1 MPIIQGGVYMIIRT
15 VLSVIAMV
23 AMLSSVNETQLE
35 DFSQPHQE
43 VVNQVT
49 TTTTTTTEEVDD
61 YCCFCDGHELTT
73 REKCEE
79 ILWKCLTDEKN
90 WLDDGEITEETYQL
104 QIEPFNAALN
114 YLPFASDEV
123 VDCMY
128 VDLLWANLDWLEED
142 KASGYEIDEG
152 FYDYLIEE
160 LSKMGKY

>member
-1 MPIIQGGVYMIIRT
+1 MIIRLA
-15 VLSVIAMV
+15 LSVIAMV
-23 AMLSSVNETQLE
+23 AMLSSQNAIQPNHLSQLQYE
-35 DFSQPHQE
+35 PVS
-43 VVNQVT
+43 QVT
-49 TTTTTTTEEVDD
+49 SIEDVDEHD
-61 YCCFCDGHELTT
+61 DCSFCDDRELTT

-79 ILWKCLTDEKN
+79 LFWKCLTDEKN

-128 VDLLWANLDWLEED
+128 EELLLANLDWLSED
-142 KASGYEIDEG
+142 KALGYEIDEG

-160 LSKMGKY
+160 LSKIEKD